1 MIKGDHLIRKF
12 EIALV
17 LVTPDRR
24 QMRRQKAVK
33 QWNDFWFFFFSFFF
47 FSLFFS
53 LEFLQTRKKMTAAA
67 DINVK
72 LPLEM
77 CL

>member
-1 MIKGDHLIRKF
+1 MIKGDRLIRKF

-24 QMRRQKAVK
+24 QMRRQKVVLSSGMI
-33 QWNDFWFFFFSFFF
+33 FGFFSFSF
-47 FSLFFS
+47 FFS

-72 LPLEM
+72 LPLET